1 MTARGGIYLFE
12 CNGKANVVQY
22 GTSLRGLMTQE
33 ECFREICN
41 SNASKGAGAEG
52 FRNL

>member
-22 GTSLRGLMTQE
+22 GTSLRAQE

-41 SNASKGAGAEG
+41 SNASKGAGAEC
-52 FRNL
+52 FRSL